1 MSVVATKDDLIRGGG
16 GFIEL
21 DETAKVDAEVVQ
33 MLSKGVY
40 PPIFH
45 KFRKF
50 GIYVLRFFKNYKW
63 RYVIIDERL
72 PVNVANQLPVF
83 ASCVKQE
90 ELWVPLVEKAYA
102 KLFGCYEALISGFI
116 DDGVVDMTG
125 LVCEK
130 KTLSDK
136 DGVFLGLG
144 DKDDD
149 EMKRIEDFWEFIFEN
164 DNNDSLIGCSVAGGG
179 VESKVI
185 IDGVNVGI
193 LQGHA
198 YAINDVIELP
208 GKTNGKRNFHR
219 LLRIRNPWGK
229 GEWNGK
235 WSDESDEI
243 ISNRAKVQAYIDELE
258 EEERFAIGEDD
269 GTFLINY

>member
-164 DNNDSLIGCSVAGGG
+164 DNNGSLMGCSVAGGG